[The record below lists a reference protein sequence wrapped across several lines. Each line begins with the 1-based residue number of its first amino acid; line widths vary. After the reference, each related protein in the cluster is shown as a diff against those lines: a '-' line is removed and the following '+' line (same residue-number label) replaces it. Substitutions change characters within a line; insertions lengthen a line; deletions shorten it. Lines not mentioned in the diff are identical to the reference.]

1 MYEELREWLD
11 SIEYKV
17 SLVALRG
24 SHSEESKQR
33 FWNLIYYFNE
43 HHLPYEFMLP
53 YQDQRLA

>member
-11 SIEYKV
+11 SIDYRV
-17 SLVALRG
+17 SLVDLRD

-53 YQDQRLA
+53 Y